1 MISFDVLSNVFIGG
15 IMGVR
20 NLINGFT
27 FVLGGLIFLWF
38 ADVFAF
44 QDKTQDS
51 TKPLFKTK
59 LSRVSSSIDLVFPNS
74 VTKLDFLLEW
84 ANKVEPVLINT
95 VPYEIECKYE
105 GKPLVVVSTKGKS
118 FAPVDGINSLPFVI
132 NLPYLKR
139 NQAEAFSIQ
148 GKIKAILPVG
158 FEQVELGSLSKLV
171 AEGAKD
177 QPLIIKKGFSC
188 SLKKVIA
195 GAVRISFGIQ
205 TEIEAQGPEFDT
217 SQNWAILNQL
227 KLVNKQNLKEW
238 PADGYIVETM
248 ANRNAMITYHFLLK
262 DKNLGDF
269 LDWNLV
275 YKAVTGM
282 KYQDIPFQFDKVPIP

>member
-1 MISFDVLSNVFIGG
+1 MYSYVFIGG

-20 NLINGFT
+20 ILTKAFAFIVVGF
-27 FVLGGLIFLWF
+27 LSLWIG
-38 ADVFAF
+38 DGFAF
-44 QDKTQDS
+44 QEKPQDS
-51 TKPLFKTK
+51 IELFFKTK
-59 LSRVSSSIDLVFPNS
+59 LSRISSAIDLIFPNS

-95 VPYEIECKYE
+95 VPYEIESKYE
-105 GKPLVVVSTKGKS
+105 GKPLVVIASKGKS
-118 FAPVDGINSLPFVI
+118 FAPVEGINSLPFVI

-139 NQAEAFSIQ
+139 NLAETFSIQ

-158 FEQVELGSLSKLV
+158 FEQVELGTLSKLV
-171 AEGAKD
+171 VEGTKD
-177 QPLIIKKGFSC
+177 QPLVLKKGFSC
-188 SLKKVIA
+188 SLKKVVA
-195 GAVRISFGIQ
+195 GAIRISFSIQ

-227 KLVNKQNLKEW
+227 KLVNKKNLKEYSS
-238 PADGYIVETM
+238 DGYIVESM

-269 LDWNLV
+269 SDWNLV
-275 YKAVTGM
+275 YKAVVGM
-282 KYQDIPFQFDKVPIP
+282 KYQEIPFQFDKVPIP